1 MAHDQDVVGSN
12 PSTVYWMDVSNL
24 IANKIKVAKWGTPNK
39 IFKKERI
46 LFNFH
51 HTVGTIE
58 DFNGGL
64 AQPID
69 LYQ

>member
-1 MAHDQDVVGSN
+1 
-12 PSTVYWMDVSNL
+12 MDVSNL
-24 IANKIKVAKWGTPNK
+24 IAIKIKVAKWGTPNK